1 VPNPPSFP
9 ESDPNPVTLLSQFDN
24 NQ

>member
-1 VPNPPSFP
+1 VPNPPSLP
-9 ESDPNPVTLLSQFDN
+9 GADPNPVTILSQFDN